1 MFETEKIDISENK
14 ILKLDTSLLQILL
27 KDNTTKKNIIWATD
41 NYENL
46 GYGYETKNNIEI
58 SAVTRRN
65 GNIIK
70 PRVEK
75 SKKEQ
80 QERIKQKAEVFTPS
94 WVVNAQNNLVDDDW
108 FGRSN
113 VFNTPNNEKWT
124 TNHNKIEFL
133 TGKTWEEYIKS
144 NRMEMTCGEAPYLVS
159 RYDTVTGNTIKVEN
173 RVGLLDRKLRIIC
186 ENIDEEQEWLKW
198 CTVAYKSIYGFEWQG
213 DNLLLARE
221 NLLYTFRDYYE
232 YKFKK
237 QPTLDDQKCIAEI
250 ISYNIWQMDGIKFVI
265 PNSCK
270 PEEDNQISLFNDMDN
285 EAKKECIGCMK
296 GNYKNHTGIYAK
308 IKDWKTGRM
317 IMFKNIV
324 GKGETK

>member
-1 MFETEKIDISENK
+1 MFETEKIDVKENK

-41 NYENL
+41 NYKNL
-46 GYGYETKNNIEI
+46 GYGYESRDTIEI
-58 SAVTRRN
+58 SCITGRK
-65 GNIIK
+65 GQTIK

-80 QERIKQKAEVFTPS
+80 QERVKQKAEVFTPS
-94 WVVNAQNNLVDDDW
+94 WIVNSQNNLVDDDW

-113 VFNTPNNEKWT
+113 TFNTANHEKWI
-124 TNHNKIEFL
+124 TNECKIEFPED
-133 TGKTWEEYIKS
+133 KTWEDYINS
-144 NRMEMTCGEAPYLVS
+144 NRMEITCGEAPYLVS
-159 RYDTVTGNTIKVEN
+159 RYDTVTGNTIEVID
-173 RVGLLDRKLRIIC
+173 RIGLLDRKLRIVC
-186 ENIDEEQEWLKW
+186 ENVDEEEEWLKW
-198 CTVAYKSIYGFEWQG
+198 CIASYKSIYGFEWQG

-237 QPTLDDQKCIAEI
+237 QPSIENQKTIAEI
-250 ISYNIWQMDGIKFVI
+250 ISYNLWQMDGIKFVI

-270 PEEDNQISLFNDMDN
+270 PEEDNQITFFEDIDN
-285 EAKKECIGCMK
+285 KVKKECIGCKK

-317 IMFKNIV
+317 VMFKNIIN
-324 GKGETK
+324 KGEK